1 MREVIDLSSCRLI
14 TDTTCD
20 HLRCVSV
27 RGVRGEGGTLTSS
40 LVDSSQI
47 LRVTISVVCMSVC
60 S

>member
-27 RGVRGEGGTLTSS
+27 SVRGVRVRE
-40 LVDSSQI
+40 VP
-47 LRVTISVVCMSVC
+47 
-60 S
+60 